1 MATRLIRLDPVD
13 AAWYHL
19 DRPVNETQVTGLVL
33 TATPLSL
40 ARLRALIE
48 QRLLPFARF
57 RQRVVE
63 YGFPVAL
70 PHWELDPDF
79 DLDRHLHHV
88 ALPEPGDMPAL
99 FELVG
104 DLVSTRLDHE
114 RPLWQVHLVDRV
126 GQGSALVLRYH
137 HCLADGTAMMALIS
151 RTCDREADAPPPP
164 PPAPEAP
171 AQPGNWLDP
180 FVRPALH
187 MVEQSSRVIDAV
199 GRGVQQVT
207 HPEQVLDQVR
217 GVAVGVGTA
226 VMAVIKPADPPSPL
240 RGSLSGKRRVA
251 CSEPLPLEQF
261 KAIGKATGT
270 KVNDVLIAV
279 TSGALRQYLLAAG
292 VDPQRLPLR
301 AIVPVDLRAPERAL
315 ELGNAFG
322 LTFLDL
328 PVGVADPLERLAR
341 ARAGMEAIK
350 CSPEALVFLNL
361 LALFGQTPKPVED
374 LASNLFSSKASV
386 VLTNVVGPQQPL
398 YLAGSRIT
406 RLSFFVPH
414 PVSLGLGISL
424 LSYNGEVVLG
434 VISDAEVLAEP
445 ARISDRFASE
455 VAALQARACEG

>member
-19 DRPVNETQVTGLVL
+19 DRPVNETLVTGLVL
-33 TATPLSL
+33 TATPLPL

-57 RQRVVE
+57 RQRVIE
-63 YGFPVAL
+63 YGFPVAT
-70 PHWELDPDF
+70 PHWELDHDF

-88 ALPEPGDMPAL
+88 ALPEPGTMPAL

-114 RPLWQVHLVDRV
+114 RPLWQVHLVDGV
-126 GQGSALVLRYH
+126 GQGSALVFRYH
-137 HCLADGTAMMALIS
+137 HCLADGTAMMALMS
-151 RTCDREADAPPPP
+151 RLCDTEADAAPPPP
-164 PPAPEAP
+164 PGPAAP
-171 AQPGNWLDP
+171 AQPDTWLDP
-180 FVRPALH
+180 LLRPALQL
-187 MVEQSSRVIDAV
+187 VEQSSRVIDAV

-217 GVAVGVGTA
+217 SLAAGVGTA

-240 RGSLSGKRRVA
+240 RGSLSGKKRVA
-251 CSEPLPLEQF
+251 CSDPLPVVQL
-261 KAIGKATGT
+261 KAIARATGT
-270 KVNDVLIAV
+270 KVNDVLIAA
-279 TSGALRQYLLAAG
+279 TSGALRQYLLEAG
-292 VDPQRLPLR
+292 ADPQRLQMR

-322 LTFLDL
+322 LTYLDL

-341 ARAGMEAIK
+341 VKAGMDAIK
-350 CSPEALVFLNL
+350 RSPEALVFLNI

-374 LASNLFSSKASV
+374 IASDLFSSKGTLS
-386 VLTNVVGPQQPL
+386 LTNVVGPQQPL
-398 YLAGSRIT
+398 YLAGSRIAQ
-406 RLSFFVPH
+406 LSFFVPH
-414 PVSLGLGISL
+414 PGSLGLGISL
-424 LSYNGEVVLG
+424 LSYNGEALLG

-445 ARISDRFASE
+445 ARISGRFASE
-455 VAALQARACEG
+455 VAALQARAEA

>member
-1 MATRLIRLDPVD
+1 MATRLKRLDPVD

-19 DRPVNETQVTGLVL
+19 DRPVNETLVTGLVL

-63 YGFPVAL
+63 YGFPMAT
-70 PHWELDPDF
+70 PHWELDPEF

-126 GQGSALVLRYH
+126 GQGSALVFRYH
-137 HCLADGTAMMALIS
+137 HCLADGTAMMALLS
-151 RTCDREADAPPPP
+151 RICDREADAPSSP
-164 PPAPEAP
+164 PPAPA
-171 AQPGNWLDP
+171 APGNWLDP
-180 FVRPALH
+180 ILRPALQL
-187 MVEQSSRVIDAV
+187 VEQSSRVIDAA

-217 GVAVGVGTA
+217 SVAAGVGTA
-226 VMAVIKPADPPSPL
+226 VMAMLKPADPPSPL
-240 RGSLSGKRRVA
+240 KGSLSGKRRVA
-251 CSEPLPLEQF
+251 CSGPLPVFQL
-261 KAIGKATGT
+261 KAIGKATGA
-270 KVNDVLIAV
+270 KVNDVLIAAAA
-279 TSGALRQYLLAAG
+279 GAIRQYLLEAG
-292 VDPQRLPLR
+292 ADPQRLQMR
-301 AIVPVDLRAPERAL
+301 AVVPIDLRAPERAL

-322 LTFLDL
+322 LTYLDL

-341 ARAGMEAIK
+341 AKAGMDALK
-350 CSPEALVFLNL
+350 CSPEALVFLNI

-374 LASNLFSSKASV
+374 IASDLFSSKGTV

-414 PVSLGLGISL
+414 PVSLGVGISL
-424 LSYNGEVVLG
+424 LSYNGEAVLS

-455 VAALQARACEG
+455 VAALQARAVG